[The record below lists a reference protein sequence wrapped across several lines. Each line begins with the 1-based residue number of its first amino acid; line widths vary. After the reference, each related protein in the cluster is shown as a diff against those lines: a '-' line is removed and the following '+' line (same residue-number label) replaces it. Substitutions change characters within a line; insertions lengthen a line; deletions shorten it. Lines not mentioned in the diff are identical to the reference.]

1 MVVEDEE
8 DLLDLMVDSLSPYY
22 TVMTYENGKTAYDH
36 IDEYS
41 WELIISD
48 LRMPVMNG
56 MELYAEAVKRNPGLK
71 RRFMFITGDTYDFQV
86 KEFLE
91 STGVTYLRKPFR
103 IKELR
108 ETVSRQLQCRVVT
121 E

>member
-1 MVVEDEE
+1 
-8 DLLDLMVDSLSPYY
+8 
-22 TVMTYENGKTAYDH
+22 
-36 IDEYS
+36 
-41 WELIISD
+41 
-48 LRMPVMNG
+48 
-56 MELYAEAVKRNPGLK
+56 MELYEEAVKRNPGLRK
-71 RRFMFITGDTYDFQV
+71 RFMFITGDTYDFQV

-108 ETVSRQLQCRVVT
+108 DTVSRQLQYRAVR